1 MIALKGVQNA
11 AKILKER
18 IIRTPLIH
26 SPSLSRM
33 FGGEIYLKLENL
45 QKTGSFKIRGATYSI
60 LLNKDKIGPGGVVTA
75 SAGNHAQGVALA
87 ARLAGIPSTV
97 VMPEWS
103 SISKQEGTRGYGA
116 EVIIEGKNLE
126 ESLKKAQEFA
136 RKDKTFIHPFE
147 DRDIITGQGTIALE
161 IMEDLEDMDMV
172 LVPVGGGG
180 IISGIAATIK
190 SIRPN
195 VKVIGVQSAACPSA
209 YESYHKKEITK
220 VISEYSIADGISVK
234 QVGNLNFDIIQKY
247 VDDMILVEEDQ
258 IAAAILLL
266 LERKKILAEG
276 AGAVSLAALLN
287 GSLTIPQKGRIV
299 LIISGGNV
307 DSSLLGRIV
316 NQGLVINGRIMRL
329 RVRLPDT
336 PGSLAQLLILISR
349 LKANVLHIF
358 HDRNARNLPIYIT
371 RVDLDI
377 ETRGSEHI
385 EDIARNLKAA
395 GYALELR

>member
-190 SIRPN
+190 SIRPK

>member
-161 IMEDLEDMDMV
+161 IMEDLEDIDMV
-172 LVPVGGGG
+172 LIPVGGGG

-190 SIRPN
+190 SIRPK

>member
-103 SISKQEGTRGYGA
+103 SISKQEGTRGYGG

>member
-1 MIALKGVQNA
+1 MITFESVQNA
-11 AKILKER
+11 AKILRDKV
-18 IIRTPLIH
+18 IRTPLIH

-60 LLNKDKIGPGGVVTA
+60 LINKDKIGSGGVVTA